1 METPSAPGPSP
12 AGPASPAA
20 LDALLDVPMPVVI
33 EIGRSRLTVQEILA
47 LEPGSVIEL
56 DRAVGDPVDLYV
68 SDRRLAQ
75 GEIVV
80 VGEQFGLRITRVLGE
95 GDLEATS

>member
-1 METPSAPGPSP
+1 MSTVDASSAGGRSP
-12 AGPASPAA
+12 VA

-33 EIGRSRLTVQEILA
+33 EIGRARLTVQEILQ
-47 LEPGSVIEL
+47 LGPGSVVEL

-68 SDRRLAQ
+68 SDRRLAE

-80 VGEQFGLRITRVLGE
+80 VGDHFGVRITRVLTDENGE
-95 GDLEATS
+95 AEK